1 MFSYTSE
8 NDLGRATLLGHVT
21 LVCHV
26 ISVILTVL
34 LRNGET
40 SIGLW
45 CEIQSKSVVFFSYV
59 KILFYECFYILKAKI
74 DEIGSDIAHLLTYYD
89 PALFCSRIPYH
100 QFHCICIVQTRN
112 SPTIRKPVKGIR
124 PQNESGNINIH
135 LWMVSPVTPSNPKI
149 KIAKSS

>member
-1 MFSYTSE
+1 VFSYTSE

-89 PALFCSRIPYH
+89 PALFCREYLTTDFAVLCRP
-100 QFHCICIVQTRN
+100 
-112 SPTIRKPVKGIR
+112 GISNIFR
-124 PQNESGNINIH
+124 PQSGK
-135 LWMVSPVTPSNPKI
+135 L
-149 KIAKSS
+149 